1 MESWSDGGIGFAVS
15 AMGLAFLQNEK
26 RHDASSGRA
35 EQDLG
40 NVKCV
45 QGNERIGRD
54 NRPRL

>member
-1 MESWSDGGIGFAVS
+1 MSGRNRPDDEPFAGEQRGAGF
-15 AMGLAFLQNEK
+15 
-26 RHDASSGRA
+26 DANLNAGRA